1 MRVPKRTGR
10 SSTASSVV
18 NSFISSDIHPANLSR
33 SSSVSFDN
41 PSIDGS
47 SLNDENQI
55 PNSRPITTDSPL
67 LQSITTPGLSSSLSE
82 LDPMLNSR
90 PRTPPTI
97 IDEQIMMIPTDDKSP
112 SIDTVDQTL
121 ILEKE
126 PSIVMEESIN
136 VSEPNEHSVLSSP
149 SPSIDNGLNDL
160 SVERKNDDL
169 LQITQE
175 DSLDLM

>member
-18 NSFISSDIHPANLSR
+18 NSYISSDIHPANLSR

-90 PRTPPTI
+90 PRTPSPTI
-97 IDEQIMMIPTDDKSP
+97 VDEQIMMIPTDDN
-112 SIDTVDQTL
+112 TVDQTL
-121 ILEKE
+121 ILEKQ
-126 PSIVMEESIN
+126 PSIVIEESIN

-149 SPSIDNGLNDL
+149 SPSIDL

>member
-1 MRVPKRTGR
+1 MRVPKRNGR
-10 SSTASSVV
+10 SSTASSFV

-97 IDEQIMMIPTDDKSP
+97 VDEQIMMIPTDDKSP
-112 SIDTVDQTL
+112 SIDTVDQIL
-121 ILEKE
+121 ILEKQ
-126 PSIVMEESIN
+126 PSIVIEES
-136 VSEPNEHSVLSSP
+136 NEHSVLSSP
-149 SPSIDNGLNDL
+149 SPSIDL